1 MIRKVMAI
9 LALCLLWSGVASADT
24 IEVTGSDLKG
34 WRWLEGNAS
43 INWDIALNPGTGLFG
58 YSYTMNAE
66 VRVSDLR
73 LETSELLTTGNVGLY
88 FTFINP
94 SATHV
99 QGPQTWP
106 EGPSPTGLYGLK
118 FVQSSDTYTFTSS
131 LRPVWGDVFSKDGDY
146 GNYYNNGFGTD
157 PSSAPFTYWIPTPGP
172 KTSSGEVIIPEPG
185 MSVLA
190 LAALVAGA
198 VARYRKRKEE

>member
-9 LALCLLWSGVASADT
+9 LALCLLWSGVASAAT
-24 IEVTGSDLKG
+24 IEVTGSDLTG
-34 WRWLEGNAS
+34 WFWLEGNAS
-43 INWDIALNPGTGLFG
+43 ITWAIALNPDTKLFG

-66 VRVSDLR
+66 KRVSDLR
-73 LETSELLTTGNVGLY
+73 LETSELLTTGNVNSY
-88 FTFINP
+88 FSFPVGVT
-94 SATHV
+94 V

-118 FVQSSDTYTFTSS
+118 LFVHLSDTYTFTSS
-131 LRPVWGDVFSKDGDY
+131 LAPVWGDVFLKDGDY
-146 GNYYNNGFGTD
+146 GNYYNKGFGTD

-198 VARYRKRKEE
+198 VARYRKRKED